1 MEMEKR
7 MKFYKMNGIGN
18 DFIVIDAFHTRV
30 ENPSELAKNLCR
42 RGLSVG
48 ADGLM
53 LLESTP
59 NADSFMRLYNNDGSE
74 AEMCG
79 NGVRC
84 AAKLTYDLGI
94 ARRETVQVE
103 TLAGI
108 RSIRLQIENG
118 KAVAA
123 TVDMSEPIFD
133 PVKIPVNAPGNEF
146 AVDLDGQTAR
156 FFCVSTGT
164 PHAVTFDC
172 FPDGEVFRR
181 FGVKMENHPN
191 FPRKANIDFARVVD
205 RNHVEMR
212 VWERGC
218 GPTLACGTGA
228 CAVLTAGVKKGLLDR
243 EAEVRL
249 PGGILKIRWEE
260 NGHLFMTGP
269 AALSYIGEI

>member
-1 MEMEKR
+1 

-30 ENPSELAKNLCR
+30 CNPSELAKDLCR

-48 ADGLM
+48 ADGLI
-53 LLESTP
+53 LLEPTP
-59 NADSFMRLYNNDGSE
+59 NADSFMRFYNNDGSQ

-84 AAKLTYDLGI
+84 AAKLTHDLGI
-94 ARRETVQVE
+94 ASGETVKIE

-108 RSIRLQIENG
+108 REIRLQIENG
-118 KAVAA
+118 KAIAA
-123 TVDMSEPIFD
+123 TVDMGVPIFV
-133 PVKIPVNAPGNEF
+133 PQRIPMNAPSNEF
-146 AVDLDGQTAR
+146 TVDLDGQTAR

-172 FPDGEVFRR
+172 YPDGEDFRR
-181 FGVKMENHPN
+181 FGAKMETHPN
-191 FPRKANIDFARVVD
+191 FPRKANIDFARIVD
-205 RNHVEMR
+205 RKHVEVR

-228 CAVLTAGVKKGLLDR
+228 CAVLTAGVKNGLLDR
-243 EAEVRL
+243 EADVRL
-249 PGGILKIRWEE
+249 PGGTLKICWEE
-260 NGHLFMTGP
+260 NGHIFMTGP